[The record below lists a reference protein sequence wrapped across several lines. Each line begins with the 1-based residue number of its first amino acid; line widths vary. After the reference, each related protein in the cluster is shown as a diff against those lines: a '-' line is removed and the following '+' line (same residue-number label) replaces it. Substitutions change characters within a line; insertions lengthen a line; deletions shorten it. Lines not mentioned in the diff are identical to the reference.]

1 MLIFLFQSRTL
12 LKDRNTNWGLRET
25 EEDDQEQQNIVQDQ
39 ENEDYVESSECGEE
53 VQESWVEGHQYSTK
67 DQELEPEYQEQEE
80 DGQEQDEP
88 LLEELQELHDRSRID
103 NDDCVDTMRD
113 LENIGRTLLPSPR
126 VMETLV
132 NEGTFE
138 DEVIDKVYNKSD
150 HTYCANLED
159 TNISDHS
166 YGKNDKQDKV
176 SKPFGGRGGLFRL
189 DQQSI
194 EQRNH
199 FNSKMLRLNLNK
211 FECRTCK
218 EVLVGEE
225 RATRHAN
232 KKSCGSLEVMC
243 AVCNKSFSDSKKYN
257 NHKLAMHGKLVT
269 CEICG
274 ENCRGRRKLLEH
286 SHLFHGNLDE
296 CSTCNKKF
304 TRRHDWL

>member
-12 LKDRNTNWGLRET
+12 LKDKNTNWGLRET

-88 LLEELQELHDRSRID
+88 LLEELQELHNGSRIG
-103 NDDCVDTMRD
+103 NDDSVDTMRD

-138 DEVIDKVYNKSD
+138 DEVIDKVYNESD

-166 YGKNDKQDKV
+166 YGKNDKQGKV
-176 SKPFGGRGGLFRL
+176 SKPFGGRGGLF
-189 DQQSI
+189 
-194 EQRNH
+194 
-199 FNSKMLRLNLNK
+199 
-211 FECRTCK
+211 
-218 EVLVGEE
+218 
-225 RATRHAN
+225 
-232 KKSCGSLEVMC
+232 
-243 AVCNKSFSDSKKYN
+243 
-257 NHKLAMHGKLVT
+257 
-269 CEICG
+269 
-274 ENCRGRRKLLEH
+274 
-286 SHLFHGNLDE
+286 
-296 CSTCNKKF
+296 
-304 TRRHDWL
+304 